1 MRELFIEIRCEE
13 LPARFVDRAVKGLA
27 KAVKGLLK
35 GVDHGDLTTW
45 ATPRRIAVS
54 VRDVAEGRP
63 QEEKLVTGPPARAA
77 FRNGQPTKAAI
88 GFAKGRGVSVDDL
101 EVVEGPRGEVVAAR
115 VRSGGERTV
124 ALVAQGLE
132 AAVLGID
139 FPKTMRWGAGKW
151 ARPIHGV
158 IALYD
163 GTLIDCTVAGVA
175 SGNTTLGHRLTPGP
189 ITVRTSAEYVDFL
202 QQHHVLADRA
212 ERRVV
217 IERQLAEAADSL
229 GAEVGALELVD
240 EVVDLVEWPQVV
252 VAEFA
257 EELLELPPRLLVES
271 MGVHQRVF
279 PLFVDGA
286 LTNRFLVVSNHPYA
300 PSDADCARTIATG
313 NTKVL
318 AARFH
323 DAKFFY
329 AEDRKQTLS
338 VHGED
343 LTGMQWIRKA
353 GTMAEK
359 SARVGTVAEGM
370 AAVVLGADAAV
381 AARAG
386 ALSKADLATQMVG
399 EFPELQGHVG
409 RLLAGLDGEPD
420 GVPMAIE
427 EHYLP
432 RFSGDSL
439 PTTPAGTATALAD
452 RVDTLVHCF
461 RLGLKPKGSAD
472 PLGLRRAAGGL
483 VALVLGAG
491 LRTTVPD
498 LLDAGG
504 AAALPKADGNEL
516 VTFVMA
522 RARAQFQGRYA
533 TDLVDAVLATG
544 SADLVALDARC
555 AAMTE
560 LAGDADYDALK
571 TTFKRVANIT
581 KDLAPDQVTYDADA
595 LVEPTE
601 KALHEAFAAV
611 RESAAK
617 RAANA
622 DYAGALADL
631 RGLKPAVDQFFDD
644 VMVMVDDAA
653 LRAARQGLLNAIAG
667 AFRQIADFKHLS

>member
-13 LPARFVDRAVKGLA
+13 LPARFVERAVAGLA
-27 KAVKGLLK
+27 SAVEDLLK
-35 GVDHGDLTTW
+35 GVEHGELTTW
-45 ATPRRIAVS
+45 ATPRRIAVA
-54 VRDVAEGRP
+54 VRNVAEGRP
-63 QEEKLVTGPPARAA
+63 QEEKLVTGPPVQAA
-77 FRNGQPTKAAI
+77 YRNGKPTKAAE
-88 GFAKGRGVSVDDL
+88 GFARGRGVAVADL
-101 EVVEGPRGEVVAAR
+101 EVVEGPRGEVIAAR
-115 VRSGGERTV
+115 IRTGGERTIS
-124 ALVAQGLE
+124 LIAQGLE

-158 IALYD
+158 IALFGD
-163 GTLIDCTVAGVA
+163 TLIDCSVAGVSA
-175 SGNTTLGHRLTPGP
+175 SRQTLGHRLTPGP
-189 ITVRTSAEYVDFL
+189 IPVRSSAEYVEFL
-202 QQHHVLADRA
+202 RQHNVLADRT
-212 ERRVV
+212 ERRTS
-217 IERQLAEAADSL
+217 IEQQLTAAARDL
-229 GAEVGALELVD
+229 GATVGALELVD

-257 EELLELPPRLLVES
+257 ADLLELPPRLLVES

-279 PLFVDGA
+279 PLFVDGV
-286 LTNRFLVVSNHPYA
+286 LSNRFLVVSNHPNA
-300 PSDADCARTIATG
+300 PVDPDCARTIATG

-329 AEDRKQTLS
+329 AEDRKKTLA
-338 VHGED
+338 VHGSS

-359 SARVGTVAEGM
+359 TERVGKVAADM
-370 AAVVLGADAAV
+370 AALVPEADAAV

-409 RLLAGLDGEPD
+409 RLLAALDGEPD

-432 RFSGDSL
+432 RFSGDTL
-439 PTTPAGTATALAD
+439 PATPAGTATALAD

-483 VALVLGAG
+483 VSLVLGAG
-491 LRTTVPD
+491 LRVSVPD
-498 LLDAGG
+498 LLAAGG

-516 VTFVMA
+516 VEFVMA
-522 RARAQFQGRYA
+522 RARAQFIGRFA

-544 SADLVALDARC
+544 SQDLVAIEARC
-555 AAMTE
+555 AAMAE

-571 TTFKRVANIT
+571 LTFKRVANIT
-581 KDLAPDQVTYDADA
+581 KDLSPTDTSYDATA
-595 LVEPTE
+595 LVEASE
-601 KALHEAFAAV
+601 KALHEAFSAV
-611 RESAAK
+611 RSSAET
-617 RAANA
+617 RAAAA
-622 DYAGALADL
+622 DYSGALADL
-631 RGLKPAVDQFFDD
+631 RGLKPQVDQFFDD
-644 VMVMVDDAA
+644 VMVMVEDDA

-667 AFRQIADFKHLS
+667 AFRQIADFKHLN